1 MPRPA
6 DLLPP
11 VIQMEIAGMNL
22 GDWLIM
28 SIVIFALVNLLV
40 QVLGP
45 QRPPAHADVIDE
57 DIERYW

>member
-6 DLLPP
+6 DLLLP
-11 VIQMEIAGMNL
+11 VIQLEIAGMNL

-28 SIVIFALVNLLV
+28 SILIFALVSLLV

-45 QRPPAHADVIDE
+45 QRPPAHADVMDE
-57 DIERYW
+57 DIEKHW